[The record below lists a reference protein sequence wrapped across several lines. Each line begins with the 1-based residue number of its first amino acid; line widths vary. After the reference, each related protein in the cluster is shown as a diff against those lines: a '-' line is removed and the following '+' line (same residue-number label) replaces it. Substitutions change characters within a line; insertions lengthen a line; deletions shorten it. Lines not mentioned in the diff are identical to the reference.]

1 MSKMSEQTK
10 KDRRRGRIDRAFQ
23 QMSEDRAYQQEAELI
38 AAQFE
43 DSDWEALEI
52 GERIERVA

>member
-1 MSKMSEQTK
+1 MSEQTK